1 MHELPISKG
10 ILSIALETSHN
21 HGSRRVTAID
31 IAIGELSSIVDDS
44 IQFYFDALSEGTLA
58 EGAQLNFR
66 RAVAVAHCWDC
77 SQKFEVRA
85 PLEPLCPHC
94 GSARLEIISGKEF
107 HVESIEVEDEDSGR

>member
-1 MHELPISKG
+1 MHELPITKG
-10 ILSIALETSHN
+10 ILSIALETSQA

-66 RAVAVAHCWDC
+66 RAAAAAHCWDC
-77 SQKFEVRA
+77 AQKFEVRA
-85 PLEPLCPHC
+85 PLEALCPHC
-94 GSARLEIISGKEF
+94 GSAKLQIISGKEF
-107 HVESIEVEDEDSGR
+107 HVESIEVEDEDSSR